1 MVVIVDYRMGNL
13 GSIKNMLQRIG
24 VEAIISSDVK
34 ALEDADKLILSGVGS
49 FDEGMKNLRALH
61 LIEALET
68 QVLRNRKPILGICL
82 GLHLLTKGS
91 EEGRLP
97 GLGWIDADVARFSF
111 NGTGQNLKVP
121 HMGWNQVEIASD
133 HPLFCDLPL
142 TARFYFAHSYHVRHV
157 RLLNGRNILGKTFY
171 GYPFVSALVM
181 ENVAAVQFHPEKS
194 HQFGIRFLKN
204 FVEKF

>member
-13 GSIKNMLQRIG
+13 GSIKSMLQRIG
-24 VEAIISSDVK
+24 VEAIVSSDVK
-34 ALEDADKLILSGVGS
+34 VLEDADKLILPGVGS

-61 LIEALET
+61 LIETLET

-97 GLGWIDADVARFSF
+97 GLGWIDADVTRFCF
-111 NGTGQNLKVP
+111 NGTGRNLKVP
-121 HMGWNQVEIASD
+121 HMGWNQVEIVSD
-133 HPLFCDLPL
+133 HPLFHDLIS
-142 TARFYFAHSYHVRHV
+142 TSRFYFSHSYHV
-157 RLLNGRNILGKTFY
+157 RLLNGKNILGKTFY

-181 ENVAAVQFHPEKS
+181 ENIAAVQFHPEKS
-194 HQFGIRFLKN
+194 HQFGIRFLRN